1 MKVWKDVKKRVIC
14 LLMVLLL
21 LGGICIPQV
30 PVEAASVQVVYG
42 GKTKTYSKM
51 KTSIQVNGKKIGLTK
66 QPIFIKDGSY
76 MGPAAS
82 IFKNSTLKV
91 GYQGSSD
98 HKTLVL
104 TYNNHVLKMT
114 SGKTTALLDGKNTT
128 FGTAPIYAKYKSSKL
143 NRWIVP
149 LKSVCSR
156 LGIDYSLG
164 SDGLIRLSGSANGT
178 SSNSGTTATTEG
190 AVPGSS
196 SSSSSS
202 TSTSTSGSSGSSEKI
217 VLVLDAGHGGSD
229 SGALS
234 SDRSKAE
241 KHLNLAI
248 ILAAKKKFDS
258 DARFKVYYT
267 RTSDTYPSLSARADL
282 ANKMNADMFV
292 SVHINSAGATATGT
306 ETLYNPDR
314 LTATKKNNL
323 TSLELATT
331 MHKYALAATGFRDRG
346 LKQRSVRLK
355 NNLYVLEN
363 TKMPACLI
371 EYGFISNPTECK
383 TMAANTTR
391 YGEALY
397 NGIVNLMR
405 TKKRI

>member
-1 MKVWKDVKKRVIC
+1 MKVWKDVRKRVSC

-21 LGGICIPQV
+21 FGGICVPQV
-30 PVEAASVQVVYG
+30 PVEAASVQVIYG
-42 GKTKTYSKM
+42 GRTKTYSKM
-51 KTSIQVNGKKIGLTK
+51 KTMIQVNGKKIGLTK
-66 QPIFIKDGSY
+66 QPIFLKDGSY
-76 MGPAAS
+76 MGPAAT
-82 IFKNSTLKV
+82 IFKNSSLKV

-114 SGKTTALLDGKNTT
+114 SGKTTALLDGKKTS
-128 FGTAPIYAKYKSSKL
+128 FGTAPIYAKYKSSNLK
-143 NRWIVP
+143 RWIVP

-164 SDGLIRLSGSANGT
+164 SDGLIRISGSANGT
-178 SSNSGTTATTEG
+178 SSAMGTTATTEG

-202 TSTSTSGSSGSSEKI
+202 STSGSSGSSEKI

-241 KHLNLAI
+241 KNMNLAI

-323 TSLELATT
+323 TSLQLATT
-331 MHKYALAATGFRDRG
+331 MQKYAVAATGFRDRG
-346 LKQRSVRLK
+346 LKQRCVRLK
-355 NNLYVLEN
+355 NNLRVLEN

-383 TMAANTTR
+383 IMSANTTR
-391 YGEALY
+391 YGQALY